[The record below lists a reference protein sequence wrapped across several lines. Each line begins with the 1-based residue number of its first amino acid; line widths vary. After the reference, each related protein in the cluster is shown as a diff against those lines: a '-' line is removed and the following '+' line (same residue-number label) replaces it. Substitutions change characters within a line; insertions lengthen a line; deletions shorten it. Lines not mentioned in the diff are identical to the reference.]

1 MNVPLTAEMK
11 GLRNQ
16 LYGSMEAVLRNVKMD
31 IFSVEN
37 PETIFISSEELKKYD
52 KYIMKEL

>member
-1 MNVPLTAEMK
+1 MK